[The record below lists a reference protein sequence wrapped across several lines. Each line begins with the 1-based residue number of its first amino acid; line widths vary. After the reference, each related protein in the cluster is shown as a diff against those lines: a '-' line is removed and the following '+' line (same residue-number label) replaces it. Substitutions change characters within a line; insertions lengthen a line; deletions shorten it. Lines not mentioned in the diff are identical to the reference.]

1 MNTKKDYLSKTIMV
15 NTEDALKNAVEVGY
29 GLSIFKEIM
38 RIKLQEK

>member
-29 GLSIFKEIM
+29 GIIYIQGDYANKT
-38 RIKLQEK
+38 R